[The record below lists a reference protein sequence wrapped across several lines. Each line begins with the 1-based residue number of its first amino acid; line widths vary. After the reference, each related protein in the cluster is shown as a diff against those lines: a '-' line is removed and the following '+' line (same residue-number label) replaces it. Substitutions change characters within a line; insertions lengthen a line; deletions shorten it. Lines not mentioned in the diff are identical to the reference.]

1 MEELEPKKKSIVID
15 KKFIAKYSYVLV
27 LAVLLIGGISYGYT
41 FFVQNRKIASGSIT
55 TANLTINFGN
65 RNINASNLSVPNN
78 DLEGIN
84 EFSKSLTITNQ
95 TATDGRIKLNV
106 SRTSGLALT
115 DLRYAIKV
123 DGAIQEINDMPAS
136 GEILSTAI
144 MGNEV
149 LDVEVMLWP
158 KSSYSGS
165 ATTFVG
171 TIEPTISYLGST
183 ATDTL
188 SNPAGKYVNFNC
200 SSTCEKWQIVKI
212 ENDRL
217 VLTRQSDYSGA
228 TSRTNSNRYNPSLT
242 FNDNSLITSVS
253 TDNKNVYLA
262 KTVKIN
268 GGSGTSSDPYILV
281 NNEYRE
287 EDKKVVAVITYK
299 NDTTTVGTQNIYYNE
314 TNYISQTIN
323 NPNFVNWTDGT
334 NNYLLGDTITF
345 TSDINLNA
353 VIRLTIYNEIISKA
367 SSVNYIANYND
378 IIQANPT
385 YTTQDQVST
394 SATKQPVYYYT
405 GSSASANAN
414 VLFAGYCWQIVRT
427 TDNGGIRLLY
437 NGVAVNNQCETTR
450 TATKGLI
457 GANATMTKVSTVTL
471 YGRSYDYNI
480 ATGEFTLENTT
491 GLPTW
496 STSDNNGNG
505 TVDYKELIG
514 TYTCLS
520 DSATCTTL
528 YYVGSVVETNYNYAM
543 CTKYTIGN
551 AARYG
556 VLGKTNYNPNYYSPT
571 LLGYMFNEEYNSK
584 NGTKSE
590 EHFSTA
596 TWNGTTYVL
605 TNGNSGS
612 APDDTH
618 RYICDTT
625 CSKIRYYYYID
636 DIDNVY
642 YFIYLEN
649 GKTVFDALKTMLNHK
664 TNLNDP
670 DENINV
676 YNSAVK
682 GYLDNWYKK
691 NLISYTSYLDSN
703 TVYCNNR
710 KIKDYGGWDPNGTTI
725 TGTAAA
731 LTFYQSS
738 GTNDLN
744 CQNETDRFS
753 ISNNK
758 AKLTYPVGL
767 LTEPERSLMGAN
779 YASNVTTAI
788 GSPNKFEKN
797 MAYILTMGSSG
808 NSTSLAINGVAS
820 SLRSVVTLAPGVE
833 LSGGTG
839 SYTDPYVVGP
849 IVTREN

>member
-1 MEELEPKKKSIVID
+1 MEEFEPKRKSKILT
-15 KKFIAKYSYVLV
+15 KEFIGKYAYIFV
-27 LAVLLIGGISYGYT
+27 LAILLVGGISYGYT
-41 FFVQNRKIASGSIT
+41 FFTENRKIASGSIT
-55 TANLTINFGN
+55 TANLTINFTD
-65 RNINASNLSVPNN
+65 RSISATSLSVPTT
-78 DLEGIN
+78 DQEGLS

-95 TATDGRIKLNV
+95 TAIDGRVKL
-106 SRTSGLALT
+106 SLTRTSGLALT
-115 DLRYAIKV
+115 DMRYAIV
-123 DGAIQEINDMPAS
+123 VNGAIQEIDDVPS
-136 GEILSTAI
+136 DGEILSSAI
-144 MGNEV
+144 MGNDT
-149 LDVEVMLWP
+149 LNVEVRLWP
-158 KSSYSGS
+158 KTTYSGS
-165 ATTFVG
+165 ETTFVG
-171 TIEPTISYLGST
+171 EITPEIKYLGNT
-183 ATDTL
+183 AARTSDLT
-188 SNPAGKYVNFNC
+188 GKYVNFNGN
-200 SSTCEKWQIVKI
+200 EVWQIVKV
-212 ENDRL
+212 EDGRL
-217 VLTRQSDYSGA
+217 VLTRQTDYTNA

-253 TDNKNVYLA
+253 TDNLNVYLA
-262 KTVKIN
+262 KTTKIT
-268 GGSGTSSDPYILV
+268 GGEGSQSNPYNLSNDIF
-281 NNEYRE
+281 NE
-287 EDKKVVAVITYK
+287 EDKKVIAVITYK
-299 NDTTTVGTQNIYYNE
+299 DDTTTVGTQNIYYNE

-334 NNYLLGDTITF
+334 NDYLLGDTVTF